1 MKKKYIE
8 LKEYIRRIFD
18 VVREI
23 KKIFFEE
30 GIIDLRCK

>member
-1 MKKKYIE
+1 MKKKHIE
-8 LKEYIRRIFD
+8 LKEHIRRTFD

-23 KKIFFEE
+23 KKTSLEE